1 MYRLFPAICLLFL
14 LFFLPAETLSAQGKY
29 YKYDEN
35 LRLGVAYSTFSGFP
49 DAPFLISL
57 EYNRLFIDPAFVAIH
72 HSYSNGEGESLA
84 SLDLGMYYGIL
95 KNMDHDFRLGGFL
108 SARYAPLESLSA
120 GEDDFEIIP
129 GLMVAALYEF
139 SISKR
144 WAAGARLFGQFYEDQ
159 RKVLGG
165 GALLSWRF

>member
-1 MYRLFPAICLLFL
+1 MPLS
-14 LFFLPAETLSAQGKY
+14 LSAW
-29 YKYDEN
+29 N
-35 LRLGVAYSTFSGFP
+35 TIAF
-49 DAPFLISL
+49 
-57 EYNRLFIDPAFVAIH
+57 FIDPAFVAIH
-72 HSYSNGEGESLA
+72 LSYSNGEGESLA

-139 SISKR
+139 SISKTLGR
-144 WAAGARLFGQFYEDQ
+144 RRTFIRTILRRPAPSAGWWGPF
-159 RKVLGG
+159 
-165 GALLSWRF
+165 